1 MRFAVTVKAIMSLN
15 LNAFCLTG
23 DPDAIYRFLTAELL
37 ECEPADL
44 LLLHDLLKRELTNET
59 DTSSSGLNAL
69 TKRFFSGLRDV
80 IYGILA
86 ERIHE
91 FKDANDFLPLGQ
103 LIAQALQANPNMFHE
118 VSQIVYHD
126 SHIPEIL
133 ERANNSTM
141 YTYRTEIEE
150 HFQKKQ
156 NNVRAI
162 EEQVDAGTLDG
173 DPNWY
178 QPVLAEIRLLNLLD
192 VVNCYND
199 ALLKQAA
206 SSDFAIKME
215 DE

>member
-91 FKDANDFLPLGQ
+91 FKDANDFLPLGWI
-103 LIAQALQANPNMFHE
+103 LAHALHTDPNVFHE
-118 VSQIVYHD
+118 VSHLVYQDNYGLKIIDRAKETKMNKYHD
-126 SHIPEIL
+126 EIAEHFL
-133 ERANNSTM
+133 KTCEQAQNEANNDDDALDANSG
-141 YTYRTEIEE
+141 E
-150 HFQKKQ
+150 
-156 NNVRAI
+156 VPSAI
-162 EEQVDAGTLDG
+162 
-173 DPNWY
+173 
-178 QPVLAEIRLLNLLD
+178 AEIRMVHLID
-192 VVNCYND
+192 VVTCYID
-199 ALLKQAA
+199 V
-206 SSDFAIKME
+206 IP
-215 DE
+215 